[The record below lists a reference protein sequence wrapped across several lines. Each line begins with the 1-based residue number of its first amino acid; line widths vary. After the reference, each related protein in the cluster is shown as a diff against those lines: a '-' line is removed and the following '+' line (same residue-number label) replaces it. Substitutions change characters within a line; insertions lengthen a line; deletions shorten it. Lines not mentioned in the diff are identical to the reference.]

1 MLTPILVS
9 MSQQN
14 MGKAGNPWL
23 GTFLDQM
30 REAGTPASKRR
41 LQDTDDE
48 LDMVQCAKRP
58 RLENIHAPLQQSHI
72 EHSPAPDNNQI
83 SAYYA
88 HTNVPQSSGRPPTY
102 RSGRPLPY
110 IRPSPDPRIVNP
122 TSTGDTAR
130 QPTNDNRTHDAHTS
144 PYKNSPDLAEE
155 VAQRQQIASNMAR
168 LQSPPANP
176 RVPTTHQAHRQHVS
190 SYDPRAP
197 AGMVQR
203 QTQQVLGHGQFKNA
217 LLASN
222 EQGQTSTRHEQR
234 EGGFIHTPLS
244 HNKTVPSPSPSEHQS
259 GPQTSTSGP
268 VRGPEQPSSQSTHTV
283 DIMAPPRLQTYYER
297 TGGTH
302 ENLPP
307 SKSGIYANQDFKT
320 GKFIDCHGS
329 LFSNDRSGPYR
340 YLKPVNRGQEL
351 AIMQATYQTISD
363 FEIHIGCSPRC
374 FIDTMESYER
384 QYQQIQ
390 KHLEE
395 VWLGPPESI
404 PKLKCV
410 EGWNTCHIDHIT
422 SAPLA
427 ADTIPA
433 DFILCQPGASTYQ
446 PCCIEHEKET
456 WTKMGCVRNLETR
469 LWQDWGDKYF
479 SDVKANK

>member
-1 MLTPILVS
+1 
-9 MSQQN
+9 MSQGN
-14 MGKAGNPWL
+14 VDKAGNPWL

-30 REAGTPASKRR
+30 RKARTLAPKRR

-48 LDMVQCAKRP
+48 VDMVQCAKRP
-58 RLENIHAPLQQSHI
+58 RLENLHAGLQRDHT
-72 EHSPAPDNNQI
+72 EHSRTPDNSQI

-88 HTNVPQSSGRPPTY
+88 HTNVPQSSGCPPNYSSDRPPSY
-102 RSGRPLPY
+102 S
-110 IRPSPDPRIVNP
+110 RPSPDPRVVNP
-122 TSTGDTAR
+122 TSTGDTLR
-130 QPTNDNRTHDAHTS
+130 QPTHDNRTHDAYTN
-144 PYKNSPDLAEE
+144 PYENNPDLAKA
-155 VAQRQQIASNMAR
+155 VAQRQQIARNIAR
-168 LQSPPANP
+168 LQSSAANSG
-176 RVPTTHQAHRQHVS
+176 VPTIHQAHRQQVS
-190 SYDPRAP
+190 SCDPRAP
-197 AGMVQR
+197 GGVVQR
-203 QTQQVLGHGQFKNA
+203 QTQQVQGHSQFKSA
-217 LLASN
+217 SLASN

-234 EGGFIHTPLS
+234 EGGSINHQPF
-244 HNKTVPSPSPSEHQS
+244 HNKSVPSPSPSERRR

-268 VRGPEQPSSQSTHTV
+268 FHGPEQASTQSTHTA
-283 DIMAPPRLQTYYER
+283 DIMAPPSPRLPTPRLPTYYEH
-297 TGGTH
+297 TGGTL

-307 SKSGIYANQDFKT
+307 SKSGVYANQDFKT
-320 GKFIDCHGS
+320 GKFIDGHGS
-329 LFSNDRSGPYR
+329 PFSNDRSGPYR

-363 FEIHIGCSPRC
+363 FEIHIGGSPSC

-410 EGWNTCHIDHIT
+410 EGWNTCHIDHT
-422 SAPLA
+422 TPAPLV

-433 DFILCQPGASTYQ
+433 NFIRCQPGVSIFH

-456 WTKMGCVRNLETR
+456 WTKMGCVRNLENR
-469 LWQDWGDKYF
+469 LWQDWGDEYF
-479 SDVKANK
+479 SGLKANK